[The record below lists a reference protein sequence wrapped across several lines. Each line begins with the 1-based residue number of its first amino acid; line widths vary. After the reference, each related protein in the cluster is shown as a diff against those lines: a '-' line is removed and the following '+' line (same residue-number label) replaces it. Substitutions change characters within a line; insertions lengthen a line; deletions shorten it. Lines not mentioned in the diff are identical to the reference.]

1 MSRFR
6 ACSTCR
12 SRSQAHLYHCALWT
26 IANRPEW
33 TFERLR
39 YRLGGDRPSQT
50 ARLPRF
56 LNRITV
62 EVRAVRTEG

>member
-12 SRSQAHLYHCALWT
+12 SCSQATFYHCALQT

-39 YRLGGDRPSQT
+39 YHLGGDRPSQT
-50 ARLPRF
+50 ARLTLF
-56 LNRITV
+56 TARIT
-62 EVRAVRTEG
+62 ALC

>member
-12 SRSQAHLYHCALWT
+12 SRSQATLYHCALQT
-26 IANRPEW
+26 IANRLEV

-56 LNRITV
+56 QTRITGL
-62 EVRAVRTEG
+62 VRIIEFEG